1 MATAEEKEGEA
12 TADAAASK
20 MVSTETDA
28 VVPEALAPPAVAAAK
43 DHDGDDDN
51 ENDGADDADDN
62 LSADLFGEDAEDDDD
77 GADAAP
83 APPDKAEE
91 EADGNDAISSSS
103 NQQDATTNTTTASSS
118 LLSPSSEAATSAI
131 GSPTTASSG
140 SETFSI
146 PKKQHSN
153 ANANANGSDDK
164 TKKEG
169 EEGSATSSTSN
180 GKPEGRKRL
189 YVMTLAVLAAY
200 RGRGVG
206 RALVKSVLDH
216 VEENIDTPKFRDVD
230 EVLLHVQTS
239 NDGAMR
245 FYVDGFGFDKGPMVE
260 NYYRRIDPPHC
271 YVLSKKLR

>member
-1 MATAEEKEGEA
+1 MSSKHKPLPVSFGGITKDNVEQLRMINTSCFPVQYNDAFYREAVDRRDDELCKFAYWNGFVVGAICARIEPMPTHGE
-12 TADAAASK
+12 T
-20 MVSTETDA
+20 
-28 VVPEALAPPAVAAAK
+28 
-43 DHDGDDDN
+43 
-51 ENDGADDADDN
+51 
-62 LSADLFGEDAEDDDD
+62 
-77 GADAAP
+77 AP
-83 APPDKAEE
+83 A
-91 EADGNDAISSSS
+91 
-103 NQQDATTNTTTASSS
+103 
-118 LLSPSSEAATSAI
+118 
-131 GSPTTASSG
+131 
-140 SETFSI
+140 
-146 PKKQHSN
+146 N